1 MLHVTNGDSV
11 IESFKA
17 GQVPGVYLAWRDPLH
32 DGPVPETSS
41 LEELSDVRARALS
54 DFGWGSY
61 SQIRQQFSK
70 RDRTLAGFREHDE
83 TVLWFEHDLYDQ
95 LQLIQLLDWFSGQDL
110 GSTRLSLVQVGEY
123 PETTV
128 RPRPDPTPTFNGL
141 GELTGEQL
149 ARLLPA
155 RVPIT
160 ARHFELGR
168 AAWRAVR
175 ATDPGSL
182 LEIARGV
189 DAALPFL
196 GAALHRF
203 LEEYPSPRNGLS
215 RTEQQL
221 LVAAALGARQRQAL
235 YLQTQ
240 SFESCPW
247 GDASVFL
254 RLKGLAAGPNP
265 ALTPVSA
272 DEFALN
278 DHGKRLLAGDDDW
291 VRSSGGLDRWIGGVH
306 LVGEDVRWRWSD
318 GRRTLTGLED

>member
-1 MLHVTNGDSV
+1 
-11 IESFKA
+11 
-17 GQVPGVYLAWRDPLH
+17 
-32 DGPVPETSS
+32 
-41 LEELSDVRARALS
+41 LSDVRARALS

-95 LQLIQLLDWFSGQDL
+95 LQLIQLLDWFSRQDL
-110 GSTRLSLVQVGEY
+110 GGTRLSLVQIGEH
-123 PETTV
+123 PEV
-128 RPRPDPTPTFNGL
+128 TPFHGL
-141 GELTGEQL
+141 GELSGEQL

-160 ARHFELGR
+160 ARHFEFGR
-168 AAWRAVR
+168 AAWGAVR
-175 ATDPGSL
+175 ATDPASL
-182 LEIARGV
+182 LEIARST
-189 DAALPFL
+189 DPAFPFL

-203 LEEYPSPRNGLS
+203 LEEYPSPQNGLS

-221 LVAAALGARQRQAL
+221 LVAAALGARQRHAL

-240 SFESCPW
+240 SFETCPW
-247 GDASVFL
+247 GDESVFL
-254 RLKGLAAGPNP
+254 RLQGLAGGPNP
-265 ALTPVSA
+265 ALTPVGG
-272 DEFALN
+272 DGFALN

-306 LVGEDVRWRWSD
+306 LLGEDVRWRWSD
-318 GRRTLTGLED
+318 RRRTLTGLED

>member
-11 IESFKA
+11 IEGFKA
-17 GQVPGVYLAWRDPLH
+17 GRIPGVYLAWADPLH

-61 SQIRQQFSK
+61 SQIRQRFSL
-70 RDRTLAGFREHDE
+70 RDRTLARFREHDE
-83 TVLWFEHDLYDQ
+83 IVLWFEHDLYDQ
-95 LQLIQLLDWFSGQDL
+95 LQLVQLLDWFSREDL
-110 GSTRLSLVQVGEY
+110 GSTRLSLIQISEH
-123 PETTV
+123 PEV
-128 RPRPDPTPTFNGL
+128 TPFYGL
-141 GELTGEQL
+141 GELNGEQL

-175 ATDPGSL
+175 ATDPAAL
-182 LEIARGV
+182 VEIARCT

-196 GAALHRF
+196 GAALYRF
-203 LEEYPSPRNGLS
+203 LEEYPWVQNGLS

-221 LVAAALGARQRQAL
+221 LVGAALGARQRQAF

-240 SFESCPW
+240 SFERCPW

-254 RLKGLAAGPNP
+254 RLDGLAAGPNP
-265 ALTPVSA
+265 ALTRVSA
-272 DEFALN
+272 DEFAIN

-306 LVGEDVRWRWSD
+306 LSGDDVRWRWSD
-318 GRRTLTGLED
+318 ARRTLAGLGG